1 VTAMEETA
9 EPLLPDDE
17 PAELEGGFSRRALGW
32 IVGAVAGSFLISVL
46 LGVFG
51 KDLDRRPTP
60 GPNTFSYS
68 ALGHKGFADFLR
80 SMGLGVASRQ
90 SPAGGGLGPA
100 HPLIVAEPSSAGEDR
115 LKDLLREAGNAKAP
129 LVLVLPK
136 WYPFLSDPKK
146 PEWLSRVDLRS
157 LRDAEAAAGPLLGEE
172 EDEENKKKRLAAD
185 RFKGGLRCSPGSGEE
200 LRIEADPVQLLKPD
214 PRLEPVLGCP
224 GGLLI
229 ARLKAERPVYL
240 VADPDLLNNQGLGRG
255 DNAAAVYRFLVSSLG
270 ATGVVFD
277 ETIHGFNRTPG
288 LLAEALRFP
297 MVLGV
302 LQSLLLLGVV
312 LWAGMGRFGK
322 PLPAAP
328 GLAAGKEILIDN
340 TAKLLAGGGY
350 AGDSL
355 LLYFRQTTRAVA
367 AHYFL
372 PPDLRD
378 GERLDRLDRLT
389 RASGRRSDLAEL
401 EKGIH
406 NLPPGRR
413 GEEEAA
419 RLARR
424 LYDWRMEMTNGD
436 REGS

>member
-1 VTAMEETA
+1 MTLEETA

-32 IVGAVAGSFLISVL
+32 IVVSVAASFVISLL

-51 KDLDRRPTP
+51 RDLDQRPTP

-80 SMGLGVASRQ
+80 SMGLGVVSRQ
-90 SPAGGGLGPA
+90 SPAGGGLGPR
-100 HPLIVAEPSSAGEDR
+100 HPLIVAEPGISGGDR
-115 LKDLLREAGNAKAP
+115 LKDLRQEAANREAP

-136 WYPFLSDPKK
+136 WRPGLPDRKK
-146 PEWLSRVDLRS
+146 PEWLSRVEAWPPETVAGIA
-157 LRDAEAAAGPLLGEE
+157 RDFAGEDGKEGEE
-172 EDEENKKKRLAAD
+172 IALD
-185 RFKGGLRCSPGSGEE
+185 RFKGGLSCGE
-200 LRIEADPVQLLKPD
+200 LRIEADPVQLLKAD
-214 PRLEPVLGCP
+214 PRFEPVLACP
-224 GGLLI
+224 GGMLI
-229 ARLKAERPVYL
+229 ARLRGRKPVYL
-240 VADPDLLNNQGLGRG
+240 IADPDLLNNQGLGRG
-255 DNAAAVYRFLVSSLG
+255 DNAAAVYGFLASDLG

-277 ETIHGFNRTPG
+277 ETVHGFNRTPG
-288 LLAEALRFP
+288 LLAEVLRFP

-302 LQSLLLLGVV
+302 VQSLVLLGMV

-340 TAKLLAGGGY
+340 TAKLLAGGHH

-378 GERLDRLDRLT
+378 GERLAKLERLT
-389 RASGRRSDLAEL
+389 QARGQRFDLAQL
-401 EKGIH
+401 ERGVH
-406 NLPPGRR
+406 NLPLGRR

>member
-1 VTAMEETA
+1 VTVEVDAA

-17 PAELEGGFSRRALGW
+17 PAELEGGFSRRALSW
-32 IVGAVAGSFLISVL
+32 IVGSVAASFVISLL

-51 KDLDRRPTP
+51 QDLDRRPTP

-80 SMGLGVASRQ
+80 SMGLGVVSRQ
-90 SPAGGGLGPA
+90 SPAGGGLGPK
-100 HPLIVAEPSSAGEDR
+100 HPLIVAEPDSRSEGRLED
-115 LKDLLREAGNAKAP
+115 LRQEAANQQAP

-136 WYPFLSDPKK
+136 WRPGLPDPKK
-146 PEWLSRVDLRS
+146 PDWLSRVEARPLEAVGEVA
-157 LRDAEAAAGPLLGEE
+157 RDFI
-172 EDEENKKKRLAAD
+172 DEEGQEVALG
-185 RFKGGLRCSPGSGEE
+185 RFKGGLSCSPASQGE
-200 LRIEADPVQLLKPD
+200 LRIGADPVQLLKPD
-214 PRLEPVLGCP
+214 PRFEPVLNCP
-224 GGLLI
+224 GGMLI
-229 ARLKAERPVYL
+229 ARLKGKAPVYL
-240 VADPDLLNNQGLGRG
+240 VADPDLLNNQGLDQG
-255 DNAAAVYRFLVSSLG
+255 DNAAAIYGFLASDLG

-277 ETIHGFNRTPG
+277 ETVHGFNRTPG

-322 PLPAAP
+322 PLPAAA

-340 TAKLLAGGGY
+340 TAKLLAGGRH

-378 GERLDRLDRLT
+378 GERLVRLERLT
-389 RASGRRSDLAEL
+389 QAHGRQLDLAQL
-401 EKGIH
+401 EKGVH